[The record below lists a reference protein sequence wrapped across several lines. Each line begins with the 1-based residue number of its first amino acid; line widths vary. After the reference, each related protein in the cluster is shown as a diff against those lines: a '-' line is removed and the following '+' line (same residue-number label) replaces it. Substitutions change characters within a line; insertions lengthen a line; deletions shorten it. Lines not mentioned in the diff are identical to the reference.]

1 MVFSIPV
8 PAGMSQQTIELYAV
22 KLAVKKSISLGLHLA
37 SLGTVNDCSCFLI
50 SDSTSSLHSI
60 LKLSTK
66 AKFNVRGKVLRQISA
81 SIASCHPHS
90 FCAIIGYI
98 RSSMNPADIPSRWL
112 CNSSSFLSL
121 PLHGPL
127 LAMVGAALA
136 AISWDF

>member
-1 MVFSIPV
+1 
-8 PAGMSQQTIELYAV
+8 MSQQTIELYAV

-90 FCAIIGYI
+90 L
-98 RSSMNPADIPSRWL
+98 SRQSL
-112 CNSSSFLSL
+112 EDKCNSSGR
-121 PLHGPL
+121 GPR
-127 LAMVGAALA
+127 ATK
-136 AISWDF
+136 S